1 MVRVD
6 VTMVIKIN
14 HLFTAESF
22 NERVC
27 VCVHLNY
34 GEYADQR
41 GALVFIHR
49 GRGNKTEAFEEL
61 VGVSAGRDTWGV

>member
-1 MVRVD
+1 
-6 VTMVIKIN
+6 MVIKIIIIYSLLN
-14 HLFTAESF
+14 HLMSVC
-22 NERVC
+22 VC